1 MLLILG
7 LVAENYTVTA
17 RQRSYSE
24 ASARTETTTNNVFY
38 SLSESLSYIN
48 ESQRYLLGKAS
59 RRDVQLKRALLAQR
73 MAVVDQDGMTVAESG
88 SPEFRATL
96 GALDE
101 AIAQVPPGIL
111 PADQRERWAAI
122 ILPRSEALWRAS
134 RRLADSTIA
143 VPHSEARTSSGEL
156 LRSRFLQSALLVAS
170 LMVATVLLG
179 WVAANFRRQYRSAR
193 AALDRQRKTLQSTE
207 DQLDRVSF
215 LDRGQA
221 EVLELIATGQPMP
234 TVMRRIAALTLA
246 VTGRQAVRMT
256 TDSLSLTLPTT
267 ADLSAEPVWSRTFQT
282 SGTAGAGTLEVFGEP
297 DMFDEL
303 DDLAREALL
312 RCLDLASLELEREEA
327 RNAANALAEAK
338 SQYVATVSHEFRAP
352 LHAILGFSE
361 LLENQLTA
369 KQTNEAEEWAGRIRR
384 EAERLARLIGDL
396 LNLSRLDAGETH
408 VVARP
413 FQLRKMVDDLIQTC
427 RVTAA
432 GKGIRLNSWVDPAIS
447 DWRSGD
453 PDRLHQ
459 VLLNLISNA
468 TKFTRVGRIDVEIAS
483 AATGKATD
491 LVRFAVTDTGPGI
504 PADEIDRILEPF
516 AQVSSSDAER
526 GSGLGLAISNRIV
539 QVLGGGGLAIISA
552 EGRGSTFH
560 FTLPLPEATPLEE
573 KSRPVV
579 ATAGGVA
586 TGTILVVDDSEAN
599 QLLAKAQ
606 LKKLGYRYETASD
619 GAEALERLRSGHFD
633 LVLMD
638 CNMPV
643 MDGYEAT
650 RRLRLKERGRGV
662 HVPVLALTASTE
674 GGNRD
679 ACERAGMDGFL
690 TKPLLLTD
698 LARELRRFLGA
709 GAADRS
715 QTTETPRTDP
725 PRTADSPIL
734 DDAWVERL
742 ITEIGTAALRKVVGA
757 FIAETP
763 RRLDELRKASED
775 SDAEAL
781 RRSAHAIRSPS
792 AMLGAVAL
800 ADRVREIEE
809 SANPVATARAQQ
821 LGDVVNVTVERLQAK
836 LAQMDPSAA
845 AR

>member
-1 MLLILG
+1 M
-7 LVAENYTVTA
+7 
-17 RQRSYSE
+17 
-24 ASARTETTTNNVFY
+24 
-38 SLSESLSYIN
+38 
-48 ESQRYLLGKAS
+48 
-59 RRDVQLKRALLAQR
+59 
-73 MAVVDQDGMTVAESG
+73 
-88 SPEFRATL
+88 
-96 GALDE
+96 
-101 AIAQVPPGIL
+101 
-111 PADQRERWAAI
+111 
-122 ILPRSEALWRAS
+122 
-134 RRLADSTIA
+134 
-143 VPHSEARTSSGEL
+143 PHAEARTSSAEL
-156 LRSRFLQSALLVAS
+156 LRSRFLQLALLVAT
-170 LMVATVLLG
+170 LIVATALLG
-179 WVAANFRRQYRSAR
+179 WLAADFTRQYRSAR
-193 AALDRQRKTLQSTE
+193 ATLDRQRRTLQSTE

-221 EVLELIATGQPMP
+221 DVLELIATGQPMP
-234 TVMRRIAALTLA
+234 TVLRRIAALTLA
-246 VTGRQAVRMT
+246 VTGRQAVLIT

-267 ADLSAEPVWSRTFQT
+267 AEVSAEPVWSQTFQS
-282 SGTAGAGTLEVFGEP
+282 SGAGGAGTMEVFGEP
-297 DMFDEL
+297 SMLDEL

-327 RNAANALAEAK
+327 RKAANALAEAK

-361 LLENQLTA
+361 LLETQLSA
-369 KQTNEAEEWAGRIRR
+369 QQPNEADEWAGRIRR

-396 LNLSRLDAGETH
+396 LNLSRLDAGQTEG
-408 VVARP
+408 ANRP
-413 FQLRKMVDDLIQTC
+413 FQLQKMIDDLIQTC
-427 RVTAA
+427 RFTAA

-468 TKFTRVGRIDVEIAS
+468 TKFTRVGRIDIEVSS
-483 AATGKATD
+483 AASDEAPD

-504 PADEIDRILEPF
+504 PADEIGRILEPF

-526 GSGLGLAISNRIV
+526 GSGLGLAISNGIV
-539 QVLGGGGLAIISA
+539 RALGGDGLAIIST

-560 FTLPLPEATPLEE
+560 FTLPLPETTPGETR
-573 KSRPVV
+573 SRPVV
-579 ATAGGVA
+579 ATTGDGG

-599 QLLAKAQ
+599 QLLAEAQ
-606 LKKLGYRYETASD
+606 LKKLGYRYEVASD

-650 RRLRLKERGRGV
+650 RRIRLKERGRGGGV

-709 GAADRS
+709 AAVEGSEAVEAPRRDV
-715 QTTETPRTDP
+715 QGTTE
-725 PRTADSPIL
+725 SPLL
-734 DDAWVERL
+734 DDARIERL
-742 ITEIGTAALRKVVGA
+742 IAEIGAGTSQKVVAA
-757 FIAETP
+757 FVAETP
-763 RRLDELRKASED
+763 RRLDELRKAIED
-775 SDAEAL
+775 SDSEAV

-800 ADRVREIEE
+800 ADRVREI
-809 SANPVATARAQQ
+809 S
-821 LGDVVNVTVERLQAK
+821 ER
-836 LAQMDPSAA
+836 
-845 AR
+845 